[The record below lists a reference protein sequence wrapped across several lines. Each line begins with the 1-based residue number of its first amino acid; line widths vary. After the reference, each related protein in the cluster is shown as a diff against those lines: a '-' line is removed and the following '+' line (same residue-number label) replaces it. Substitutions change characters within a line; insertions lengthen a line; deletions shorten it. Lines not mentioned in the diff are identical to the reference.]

1 MGAHL
6 SDIVVFSASPAE
18 PEGIL
23 PEGWGIS
30 AKASGATD
38 GTTSG
43 FSLEEAGET
52 TKAFET
58 YVNEQKDE
66 IEALRIIYNN
76 QGEPITYAMLKD
88 LENKLK
94 YANNKFSPTLLWN
107 TYAIVSPDLVTKF
120 SSKEEKEALTNI
132 IQLVRF
138 AFKQIPT
145 LDSLYPTANSYFN
158 LWCGQTWRNIN
169 DTQKEIFKQII
180 NYIVSNGTCTIKDI
194 REWDRTCAAQLIQAF
209 GGNPEVVN
217 ESLASLSQFLIYRKA
232 A

>member
-1 MGAHL
+1 
-6 SDIVVFSASPAE
+6 
-18 PEGIL
+18 
-23 PEGWGIS
+23 
-30 AKASGATD
+30 
-38 GTTSG
+38 
-43 FSLEEAGET
+43 
-52 TKAFET
+52 
-58 YVNEQKDE
+58 
-66 IEALRIIYNN
+66 
-76 QGEPITYAMLKD
+76 MLKD

-94 YANNKFSPTLLWN
+94 YANNKFSPALLWN

-217 ESLASLSQFLIYRKA
+217 KSLASLSQFLIYRKTA
-232 A
+232 